1 MKKSTAMAIAIATLT
16 GSVFAQDV
24 VTKDA
29 LDAVKAKADAA
40 GAKAASLDAKV
51 DSVSDKVDATKGKL
65 DGLEESY
72 LETKSTVE
80 TLAKIKVTGLIQ
92 ARMEYAPGD
101 TGILDA
107 GLPSTQTRFKVRR
120 GRLKVAQSGK
130 LGDWAVQAQYG
141 EKGIELQDIYG
152 TAYDPWGVAKL
163 RIGAQDIPFGY
174 EIGYSSGSMETM
186 ERSLGEQKIFNG
198 EKDLGAVFFLAY
210 DKDFFQYIDFKA
222 GVMNGQMNV
231 KTQEN
236 DDGKAYLGRLGFKAP
251 LKDLNLEI
259 DGGASYYYNTLT
271 ARGLASVLDY
281 DNQLGNHT
289 NAKNQYAAVITGD
302 VELKKQIIG
311 ADLQTYFNI
320 LPFGGTVLRGE
331 LYTGTNVS
339 AASNAPYDGTTT
351 STSTSTTTYA
361 TVLDTVT
368 KKYVTTATTT
378 TKTTVASAAAVI
390 RPVMGWYGT
399 LIQNIGNDFQV
410 VARYE
415 QWDPNTELSGNVIG
429 AKNSAGTAIGDVNDL
444 AYTQI
449 SLGLNYFLSGNVKLS
464 LAYDIKTNEKSSALV
479 NSDPRKDYSKEID
492 NNLLTA
498 QLQYKF

>member
-1 MKKSTAMAIAIATLT
+1 MKKSTALALAIATLT
-16 GSVFAQDV
+16 GSIYAQEV

-29 LDAVKAKADAA
+29 LDAVKVKADAA
-40 GAKAASLDAKV
+40 GAKAAGADAKVVALDAKV
-51 DSVSDKVDATKGKL
+51 DSVSDKLDATKGKV

-107 GLPSTQTRFKVRR
+107 GLPSDQTRFKVRR
-120 GRLKVAQSGK
+120 GRLKVSQSGK

-152 TAYDPWGVAKL
+152 TAYDPWNVAKL
-163 RIGAQDIPFGY
+163 RVGAQDIPFGY
-174 EIGYSSGSMETM
+174 EIGYSSSSMETM
-186 ERSLGEQKIFNG
+186 ERSLAEQKIFNG
-198 EKDLGAVFFLAY
+198 EKDLGAVLFLAY
-210 DKDFFQYIDFKA
+210 DKDFFQYIDLKA

-251 LKDLNLEI
+251 MKDLNLEI

-271 ARGLASVLDY
+271 ARGLTSVLDY

-289 NAKNQYAAVITGD
+289 NAKNQYAAVISGD

-311 ADLQTYFNI
+311 ADLQAYVNI

-339 AASNAPYDGTTT
+339 AANNAPYDGTVAT
-351 STSTSTTTYA
+351 STSYTTVY
-361 TVLDTVT
+361 DST
-368 KKYVTTATTT
+368 KKVYT
-378 TKTTVASAAAVI
+378 TKSVDTKASAAAVI

-399 LIQNIGNDFQV
+399 LIQNIGNDFQL

-415 QWDPNTELSGNVIG
+415 QWDPNTELSGNEIG
-429 AKNSAGTAIGDVNDL
+429 AKNSAATAIGDANDL
-444 AYTQI
+444 SWSQI
-449 SLGLNYFLSGNVKLS
+449 SLGVNYFLSGNVKLS
-464 LAYDIKTNEKSSALV
+464 LAYDIKTNEKSSALA